1 MKELGFETKAVRLQS
16 QQTHQK
22 EHSVPLYLTSSFTF
36 DDAAEGAAIF
46 AGEAEGNLYSR
57 FSNPNTDEFASKI
70 AALEGVESAV
80 ATASGMN
87 AIFTTFAA
95 HL

>member
-46 AGEAEGNLYSR
+46 AGEAEETYTVVLAIPTRTNLPIR
-57 FSNPNTDEFASKI
+57 LQRLK
-70 AALEGVESAV
+70 ALNLQWLRPVG
-80 ATASGMN
+80 
-87 AIFTTFAA
+87 
-95 HL
+95 

>member
-16 QQTHQK
+16 QRTHQK

-57 FSNPNTDEFASKI
+57 FSNPNTDEFA
-70 AALEGVESAV
+70 AEVGLSATGS
-80 ATASGMN
+80 AGPFRSN
-87 AIFTTFAA
+87 
-95 HL
+95 L